1 MPSVT
6 AAGVDGASNTPGSD
20 PIGAD
25 AEVLLDI
32 EVVVSVAPGAA
43 QVVYFGPNTR
53 PGVRRRDQRRGARGG
68 DPDRGQHQLGGP
80 EDSWSAQSR
89 SAIDR
94 ALSDATALGITVTV
108 AAGDNGSS
116 DGTTDGNNHG
126 DYPASSRYALRCG
139 GTRLDA
145 NPSTDAISSETV

>member
-1 MPSVT
+1 MRSLSSGGFRSANLSPFPAAAFRCRRSRPREWT
-6 AAGVDGASNTPGSD
+6 AASNTPGSD

-43 QVVYFGPNTR
+43 QAVYFGPNTR
-53 PGVRRRDQRRGARGG
+53 PGVRRHDQRRGPRGA
-68 DPDRGQHQLGGP
+68 DPDRGQHQLEGP
-80 EDSWSAQSR
+80 EDSWSAQSC
-89 SAIDR
+89 SSIDR

-116 DGTTDGNNHG
+116 DGTTDGNNH
-126 DYPASSRYALRCG
+126 
-139 GTRLDA
+139 
-145 NPSTDAISSETV
+145 